1 MCFEL
6 YKPKAKFIVSA
17 SLYSA
22 LSISLVKKSLTLS
35 RQLNRQLVH
44 LSITRGLRETQSKA
58 VSRRNGTPNLPTS
71 QEQASGSNMARAW
84 EVGRCE

>member
-6 YKPKAKFIVSA
+6 NKPKAKFTVLVS
-17 SLYSA
+17 LQSA
-22 LSISLVKKSLTLS
+22 PSISLVKKSLTLS
-35 RQLNRQLVH
+35 SQLSRQLVH
-44 LSITRGLRETQSKA
+44 LSITRGLRETQSRA

-84 EVGRCE
+84 EVGPM